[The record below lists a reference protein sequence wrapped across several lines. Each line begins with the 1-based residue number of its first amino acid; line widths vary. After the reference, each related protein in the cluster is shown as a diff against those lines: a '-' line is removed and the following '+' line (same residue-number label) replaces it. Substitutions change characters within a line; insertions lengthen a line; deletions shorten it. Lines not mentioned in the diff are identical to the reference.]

1 VEHEKVSPSKFF
13 GTAFVVFEELE
24 MQRRVMKHEE
34 SCARKCKCYDRDFG
48 HLKIFQAP
56 EPSDI
61 IWKNLGVS
69 KCDFFTRKVISN
81 LVLFLLLCT
90 VFGCMLALNT

>member
-1 VEHEKVSPSKFF
+1 MIEIS
-13 GTAFVVFEELE
+13 GT
-24 MQRRVMKHEE
+24 
-34 SCARKCKCYDRDFG
+34 
-48 HLKIFQAP
+48 LKYST

-69 KCDFFTRKVISN
+69 KCDFLTRKVISN
-81 LVLFLLLCT
+81 LVLFLLPWT